1 LSGNCVRCSSRLL
14 IAALMAKVIIDK
26 TRTSQRECSIRA
38 DAATKRQRK
47 EQQKKTTASGPPSGI
62 STRQQVFRRIKA
74 RWGKRGGSS
83 HHATPKIDG
92 ARSNS
97 SVGHRPRQQ
106 PARHSDRSDGAQHQ
120 TAVARS
126 SKNTSD
132 GRAVQTKR
140 RSLFQLSSGARAA
153 YSSSA
158 RAAAS
163 RATEATIEAAEQRA
177 FWSVFS
183 DTLHSLLHS
192 VDASTVSRAVSAS
205 VADS

>member
-1 LSGNCVRCSSRLL
+1 MR
-14 IAALMAKVIIDK
+14 
-26 TRTSQRECSIRA
+26 
-38 DAATKRQRK
+38 RQNDN
-47 EQQKKTTASGPPSGI
+47 KKTTASGPPQRHLDKAASLSEDKGEVGKKGRFVASRNPQDRW
-62 STRQQVFRRIKA
+62 STQQLVRRA
-74 RWGKRGGSS
+74 STTSTTSPALGQVRRG
-83 HHATPKIDG
+83 
-92 ARSNS
+92 
-97 SVGHRPRQQ
+97 
-106 PARHSDRSDGAQHQ
+106 QHQ

-140 RSLFQLSSGARAA
+140 RSLFQLSNGARAA

-192 VDASTVSRAVSAS
+192 GDASTVSRAVSAS